1 MPLRHA
7 QMSWHDAC
15 AKALKT
21 PRESLIVKLPDRP
34 MDAAPWRNAMRP
46 VRVPVGWGADMTD
59 PVTIDYQPLAWDAE
73 SLWRQLE
80 PLLPGLAVEVVAR
93 SESTNTQ
100 LLQRLRGAQG
110 AALQDMVLPGRRAS
124 DTQPCLLVA
133 EHQTVGR
140 GRMGRSWLAAPGAS
154 LTFSLALPLAPV
166 DWSGLSLA
174 VGVALAEAL
183 DRAPLKETT
192 GRPEFPCSP
201 SGGRTPYGGGLG
213 GALGSPRI
221 GLKCPNDLWL
231 DQRKLGGVL
240 IETVSVGSRRMAVI
254 GVGLNV
260 RPMQVAAVS
269 SGYACL
275 SELDPSVSAPAVLHR
290 LASPLVLALRTF
302 EREGFAAF
310 HACYAARDVLRGHSV
325 RSGLIE
331 GLAQGVATSGALQ
344 VATPAGLQL
353 ITSSEVSVR
362 LAAWGPTT
370 PSGLG

>member
-15 AKALKT
+15 AQALKT

-34 MDAAPWRNAMRP
+34 MDAAPWRNAMHP

-140 GRMGRSWLAAPGAS
+140 GRMGRSWQAAPGAS
-154 LTFSLALPLAPV
+154 LTFSLALALAPV

-183 DRAPLKETT
+183 DRAPQ
-192 GRPEFPCSP
+192 GR
-201 SGGRTPYGGGLG
+201 
-213 GALGSPRI
+213 PRI
-221 GLKCPNDLWL
+221 GLKWPNDLWL

-240 IETVSVGSRRMAVI
+240 IETVSVGSQRMAVI
-254 GVGLNV
+254 GIGLNV
-260 RPMQVAAVS
+260 QPMEVAAVS

-275 SELDPSVSAPAVLHR
+275 SELDPAASAPAILHR
-290 LASPLVLALRTF
+290 LAWPLVLALRSF
-302 EREGFAAF
+302 ERQGFGAF
-310 HACYAARDVLRGHSV
+310 QARYAARDVLRGHTV

-331 GLAQGVATSGALQ
+331 GLAQGVASSGALQ
-344 VATPAGLQL
+344 VATPAGVQL
-353 ITSSEVSVR
+353 ISSNEVSVR